1 MKQLKLYH
9 YWRSSS
15 SWRVRWALEYKG
27 IAYDSI
33 PVNLLQNEQRSAPY
47 TQKSPMQNVP
57 MLEIDGKALTE
68 SLAIMEWIEET
79 YPKPALLPTDAMTR
93 ATVRELCQIIA
104 SDIQPIQNLKVMQ
117 YYSADPKDR
126 ERWAKHWISQ
136 GLKAVEAR
144 LNQTAG
150 TFSVGGELT
159 MADLCLIPQVYN
171 ALRFNVDMNQFPLC
185 RRIYDHCLKLPHCD
199 KAAPHNRPGAQP

>member
-27 IAYDSI
+27 IPYDSI
-33 PVNLLQNEQRSAPY
+33 PVNLLQNEQRSAAY
-47 TQKSPMQNVP
+47 TQKSPMQHVP
-57 MLEIDGKALTE
+57 MLEIDGKPLSE
-68 SLAIMEWIEET
+68 SIAIMEWIEET
-79 YPKPALLPTDAMTR
+79 YPQPPLLPSDSMTR
-93 ATVRELCQIIA
+93 ATVRELCQLIA
-104 SDIQPIQNLKVMQ
+104 ADIQPIQNLKVMQ
-117 YYSADPKDR
+117 YHSADPKER
-126 ERWAKHWISQ
+126 ERWAHHWISQ

-144 LNQTAG
+144 LHQTAG
-150 TFSVGGELT
+150 TFSVGGALT

-185 RRIYDHCLKLPHCD
+185 RRIYEHCLKMPSCD
-199 KAAPHNRPGAQP
+199 KAAPHNQPGAQP